1 MFVLKYRKSF
11 QRINASTTSSNI
23 CYEKVVTMTTFSIF
37 VIIGLENDIK
47 QKKFDTEQE
56 KAAIN
61 ILYTAS

>member
-1 MFVLKYRKSF
+1 MYRNIENYFNALKHQLPF
-11 QRINASTTSSNI
+11 LI
-23 CYEKVVTMTTFSIF
+23 CNEKVVTMTTFSIF
-37 VIIGLENDIK
+37 FIIGLDNDIK